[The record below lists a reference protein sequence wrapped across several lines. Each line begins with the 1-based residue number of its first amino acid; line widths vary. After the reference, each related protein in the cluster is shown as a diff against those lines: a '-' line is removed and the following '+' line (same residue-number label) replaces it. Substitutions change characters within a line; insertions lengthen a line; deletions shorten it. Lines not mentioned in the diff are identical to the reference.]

1 MICLFSVMSS
11 LHNVSFP
18 VQRLERGESN
28 SFLGKAYD
36 LVRLARVPTLNF
48 RLVRSL
54 SDDFWL
60 RVTFGR
66 GPSLGTNSKAP
77 GAESSGSSGT
87 TLVSGSVFCGRH
99 LTKSSKSV
107 LCKAAGSTNW
117 LPGWC

>member
-36 LVRLARVPTLNF
+36 LVRLARIPTLNF

-66 GPSLGTNSKAP
+66 GPSLGLTPRQLGLSRVVRA
-77 GAESSGSSGT
+77 
-87 TLVSGSVFCGRH
+87 GR
-99 LTKSSKSV
+99 LWFQGVYFVGVT
-107 LCKAAGSTNW
+107 
-117 LPGWC
+117 